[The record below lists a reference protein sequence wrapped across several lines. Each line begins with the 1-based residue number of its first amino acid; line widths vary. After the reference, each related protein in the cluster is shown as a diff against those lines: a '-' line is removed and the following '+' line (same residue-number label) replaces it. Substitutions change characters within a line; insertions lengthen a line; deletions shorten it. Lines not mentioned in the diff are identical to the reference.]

1 MYSIGQYVVCKNK
14 GVCVVEDITTLSM
27 PGVDKTKEYYI
38 LKPHYENASTVYV
51 PVESKEASLRPVL
64 TEEDAQELIA
74 SLPELEPIALH
85 NEKMVEQAYKACMK
99 VGEALEWAKLLKTI
113 CERNKMRMEAGRKE
127 TAIDARYYKLAQDN
141 LYGELAVALGM
152 EKNAVGDYIAGKL
165 EIVS

>member
-51 PVESKEASLRPVL
+51 PVESKEASIRLVL
-64 TEEDAQELIA
+64 TEEEAQELIA
-74 SLPELEPIALH
+74 SLLTLEPIELH
-85 NEKMVEQAYKACMK
+85 NEKMVEQDYKARMK
-99 VGEALEWAKLLKTI
+99 AGEPLEWAKLLKTI
-113 CERNKMRMEAGRKE
+113 YERNKKRMEVGRKE

-152 EKNAVGDYIAGKL
+152 EKNAVGDYIAQKL